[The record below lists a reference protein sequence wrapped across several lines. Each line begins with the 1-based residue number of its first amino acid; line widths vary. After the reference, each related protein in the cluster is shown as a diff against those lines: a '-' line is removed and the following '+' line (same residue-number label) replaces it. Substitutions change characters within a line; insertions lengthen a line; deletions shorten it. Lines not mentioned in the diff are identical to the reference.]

1 MNLTDTALCSA
12 ACAVQSAML
21 SALPEPE
28 ECPDYDASPG
38 FERRMLRLLNDP
50 AGYVK
55 KMSRSLWQWAA
66 HTAAMAAVSLGL
78 SLALACAVSPS
89 VRAAVKQWFM
99 AVRQSDIVYYFTGET
114 KKATLPKYTI
124 TALPE
129 GFFYCNETGD
139 DISRTVRY
147 ANADG
152 DFITFRYAY
161 METGSA
167 FVISTVNMAVHD
179 VTVGTFDGQV
189 FISSDPKE
197 GSAIVW
203 IDQGKNY
210 HFFISAFADESVL
223 LHMAESIS
231 LLKTEEP

>member
-1 MNLTDTALCSA
+1 MKLTDAALCSA

-21 SALPEPE
+21 SALPKPE

-55 KMSRSLWQWAA
+55 KMSRSLWQRAV
-66 HTAAMAAVSLGL
+66 HTAAIITVSFGL
-78 SLALACAVSPS
+78 SLALACTISPN

-129 GFFYCNETGD
+129 GFFYCDETGD
-139 DISRTVRY
+139 DTSNYIRY
-147 ANADG
+147 IHADG
-152 DFITFRYAY
+152 RQISLEYIR
-161 METGSA
+161 MEEGAA
-167 FVISTVNMAVHD
+167 FWISTKNMTVHD
-179 VTVGTFDGQV
+179 VTVNGYPGQV
-189 FISSDPKE
+189 FLSGTSEESNGIL
-197 GSAIVW
+197 W
-203 IDQGKNY
+203 INEEENLQFLINA
-210 HFFISAFADESVL
+210 SVNESVL
-223 LHMAESIS
+223 LHMAESVS
-231 LLKTEEP
+231 LLKT

>member
-55 KMSRSLWQWAA
+55 KMSRSLWQRAV
-66 HTAAMAAVSLGL
+66 HTAAIITVSLGL
-78 SLALACAVSPS
+78 SLALACTISPN

-129 GFFYCNETGD
+129 GFFYCDETGD
-139 DISRTVRY
+139 DISNYIRY
-147 ANADG
+147 IHADG
-152 DFITFRYAY
+152 RQISLEYIR
-161 METGSA
+161 MEEGVA
-167 FVISTVNMAVHD
+167 FWISTKNMVVHD
-179 VTVGTFDGQV
+179 VTVNGCPGQV
-189 FISSDPKE
+189 FLSETSEESSGILWINE
-197 GSAIVW
+197 EENLQFLINASA
-203 IDQGKNY
+203 N
-210 HFFISAFADESVL
+210 ESVL
-223 LHMAESIS
+223 LHMAESVS
-231 LLKTEEP
+231 LLKT

>member
-28 ECPDYDASPG
+28 DCPAHTASPA

-50 AGYVK
+50 IGYAK
-55 KMSRSLWQWAA
+55 KMSRSLWQRAV
-66 HTAAMAAVSLGL
+66 HTAAIITVSLGL
-78 SLALACAVSPS
+78 SLALACTISPN

-129 GFFYCNETGD
+129 GFFYCDETGD
-139 DISRTVRY
+139 DTSNYIRY
-147 ANADG
+147 IHADG
-152 DFITFRYAY
+152 RQISLEYIR
-161 METGSA
+161 MEEGTA
-167 FVISTVNMAVHD
+167 FWISTKNMTVHD
-179 VTVGTFDGQV
+179 VTVNGCPGQV
-189 FISSDPKE
+189 FLSETSEESNGILWINE
-197 GSAIVW
+197 EENLQFLINASA
-203 IDQGKNY
+203 N
-210 HFFISAFADESVL
+210 ESVL
-223 LHMAESIS
+223 LHMAESVS
-231 LLKTEEP
+231 LLKT